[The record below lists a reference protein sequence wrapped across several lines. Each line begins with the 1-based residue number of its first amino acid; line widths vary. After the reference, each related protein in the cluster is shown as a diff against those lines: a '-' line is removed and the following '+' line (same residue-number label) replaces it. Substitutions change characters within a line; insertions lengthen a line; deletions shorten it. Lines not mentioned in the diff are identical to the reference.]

1 MKRLFVVLI
10 GLAAMAGFATGSAQA
25 GGELKGAGSK
35 SVVAECGGFGP

>member
-10 GLAAMAGFATGSAQA
+10 ALAAMAGFATGPAHA